1 MPKLT
6 SASNNKGF
14 TLIEV
19 MTAMLILT
27 VGLLGLLQAVNV
39 SMEHN
44 LKNRLRDNAVMIGEQ
59 HINGLIKMPFDDA
72 ITNTYTSVT
81 AVSGTLK
88 KQYRVERT
96 KQNITTDSVRYRV
109 NVQWTFKNATTNH
122 EVIAVESR

>member
-1 MPKLT
+1 MTRLA
-6 SASNNKGF
+6 SASSNDGF

-39 SMEHN
+39 AMEHN

-59 HINGLIKMPFDDA
+59 QINSLIKMPIDDP
-72 ITNTYTSVT
+72 IINTYTTVT
-81 AVSGTLK
+81 ALSGTLK
-88 KQYRVERT
+88 KPYRVERT

-109 NVQWTFKNATTNH
+109 NVQWTFKNMTTNQ
-122 EVIAVESR
+122 EVVAVDSR